1 MIRHLPNA
9 LTLFRIGAIPVIA
22 LLMAANWHVLAFG
35 LFLIAIATDWLDGW
49 AARWLKSTSR
59 LGVML
64 DPIADKVLAAC
75 VLLILTSEGTIQGW
89 HLIPALI
96 ILAREVLVSGL
107 REYLATLSV
116 SMPVTMA
123 AKAKTGVQFA
133 ALAVLVAA
141 PGLPVENSM
150 SAYIA
155 GYGLLWAAAALTA
168 YTGYAYFRA
177 GWAHLDDGGN
187 GTRS

>member
-22 LLMAANWHVLAFG
+22 LLMAANWHWVAFG
-35 LFLIAIATDWLDGW
+35 LFLTAIVTDWLDGW
-49 AARWLKSTSR
+49 AARWLKSSSR
-59 LGVML
+59 MGAML

-75 VLLILTSEGTIQGW
+75 VLLLLAGEGTIHGW

-116 SMPVTMA
+116 SLPVTLA
-123 AKAKTGVQFA
+123 AKGKTALQFA
-133 ALAVLVAA
+133 ALAILVLA
-141 PGLPVENSM
+141 PALPVENSM

-155 GYGLLWAAAALTA
+155 GYGLLWAAAVLTA
-168 YTGYAYFRA
+168 YTGLAYFRA
-177 GWAHLDDGGN
+177 GWMHLDDGGD